1 MTLSVAAASPGAL
14 DEGRCPP
21 MAADV
26 RRRRP
31 PAVAG
36 MAPVPL
42 GRRRGFRRVDSQRI
56 LLGGTQPE
64 AEGVNRRRSE
74 RVTKRV
80 EVQFW
85 QPGWQVAVAGQVGPK
100 VLRGYSTNVSASGM
114 HIATATPLPA
124 QSRLRIE
131 VLYGERGFVIE
142 GVVAHRRAVHPELVK
157 VTPPGMGVRF
167 LSPEELVHELFPREA
182 RGDGQAA
189 EASRD
194 PEIESRTFS
203 VRFASAKEFLG
214 VFQRDILNGGL
225 FVATSRPARM
235 REAVRLEIYP
245 PAPPGPPGPPAPP
258 IQVGARV
265 VQRFL
270 PPAGGS
276 ALQGGMGV
284 ELLDSKDALE
294 HLQRIADRLS
304 SLAG

>member
-1 MTLSVAAASPGAL
+1 M
-14 DEGRCPP
+14 
-21 MAADV
+21 
-26 RRRRP
+26 
-31 PAVAG
+31 
-36 MAPVPL
+36 
-42 GRRRGFRRVDSQRI
+42 
-56 LLGGTQPE
+56 
-64 AEGVNRRRSE
+64 NRRQSE

-182 RGDGQAA
+182 PAGAARGDGQAA
-189 EASRD
+189 EASPD
-194 PEIESRTFS
+194 SEIESRTFS
-203 VRFASAKEFLG
+203 VRFASGKEFLG
-214 VFQRDILNGGL
+214 VFRRDLLKGGL

-235 REAVRLEIYP
+235 REVVRLEIF
-245 PAPPGPPGPPAPP
+245 PPGLPGSPAPP

-284 ELLDSKDALE
+284 ELLDPKDALE
-294 HLQRIADRLS
+294 HLQRIADRLA